1 MDSRKKKHPIL
12 WWKLKQE
19 IQWYT
24 FILPAVICL
33 IVLTYIPTIQS
44 FQYSFYKIASIGLN
58 KTFVGLKNYS
68 SILRHSQFHQ
78 AVGNTAILA
87 LLGLMVIP
95 LGFILAS
102 LVNEL
107 GRTRTQSFFRVMFY
121 LPNILTGVSVVMLFQ
136 FVLRQSGGL
145 LNSFLGALVGHEVT
159 IGWLVDERL
168 TKISATIISIWG
180 GLGYCMLINLA
191 GLQSIPAEIYE
202 AASIDGCNGI
212 SRWRYITI
220 PNMTKTFSFLM
231 ITNIIGSFSRFT
243 DLYMLGGNSASGK
256 PGGSLQTIMMYIY
269 QYSFESPNYGISTA
283 GCMVLFAMVFLITMI
298 ELQMTGFFKK
308 NEA

>member
-1 MDSRKKKHPIL
+1 MNLRKSKRLIP

-33 IVLTYIPTIQS
+33 IILTYIPTIQS
-44 FQYSFYKIASIGLN
+44 IQYSFYKIASIGLE
-58 KTFVGLKNYS
+58 KTFVGYKNYS
-68 SILRHSQFHQ
+68 SILWHSQFHQ
-78 AVGNTAILA
+78 AVGNTIILTI
-87 LLGLMVIP
+87 LGLLVIP

-102 LVNEL
+102 LLNEL

-121 LPNILTGVSVVMLFQ
+121 MPNILTGVSVVMLFQ

-145 LNSFLGALVGHEVT
+145 LNSFIGLLTGREVT
-159 IGWLVDERL
+159 IGWLVDPSL
-168 TKISATIISIWG
+168 TKISATIISIWS

-191 GLQSIPAEIYE
+191 GLQSISSEIYE
-202 AASIDGCNGI
+202 SASIDGCNGLA
-212 SRWRYITI
+212 RWRYITI

-231 ITNIIGSFSRFT
+231 ITNIISSFSRFT

-283 GCMVLFAMVFLITMI
+283 GCMVLFVLVFVITMI
-298 ELQMTGFFKK
+298 ELKMTGFFKK